1 MEAEKVRSILQGLLP
16 EIDESTLDYFESIV
30 TDSNV
35 IDRAGLKENM
45 APFFESYGLAADLEE
60 AESICD
66 KLCDQLKG
74 LGIKEE
80 NVVKMSDEAFTPQLL
95 NKAVTLSSV
104 ANTQLSD
111 AEKAAVESMWGFA
124 DVRKKRN
131 DVMEVTEAGSANSLK
146 YERKAAKEQKKWLND
161 LESKF
166 HENQEEEEDNNR
178 IANMTLPDLT
188 GNNREK
194 DIHVSNFN
202 ITFGGHLLLE
212 NADLRLVYG
221 RRYGLIGRNGVGK
234 TTLLKHMANFDIE
247 GFPRYNFHH
256 QYFRFRVCLIYYC
269 TFRLLPTDITVC
281 CT

>member
-45 APFFESYGLAADLEE
+45 APFFESYGLANDLVE
-60 AESICD
+60 AEGICD

-178 IANMTLPDLT
+178 IANMTLPDLS

-247 GFPRYNFHH
+247 GFPR
-256 QYFRFRVCLIYYC
+256 
-269 TFRLLPTDITVC
+269 
-281 CT
+281 

>member
-1 MEAEKVRSILQGLLP
+1 MFCQLILCIARMEAEKVRSILQVLLP

-45 APFFESYGLAADLEE
+45 APFFESYGLATDLEE

-247 GFPRYNFHH
+247 GFPRY
-256 QYFRFRVCLIYYC
+256 
-269 TFRLLPTDITVC
+269 D
-281 CT
+281 